1 MGFVLHSLSETGH
14 DWCGRPQVGT
24 FQSRSNRQQALRLL
38 RSNWRNLI
46 LRLGRLSLIGELISG
61 YKPICYMSAENSS
74 KIVILVKE
82 QAEAEMKQEL
92 DASVADA
99 SQHLRARST
108 QLLPRRRC
116 PSCLLL
122 LPTLHDIHGH
132 IALPSLYHLRAHSAL
147 KHRG

>member
-14 DWCGRPQVGT
+14 DWCGRPRVGI
-24 FQSRSNRQQALRLL
+24 FQSRPNRQQALRLL

-99 SQHLRARST
+99 SQHYALVQHNSYRVVDVHHVCYYSLHST
-108 QLLPRRRC
+108 
-116 PSCLLL
+116 
-122 LPTLHDIHGH
+122 TFTDT
-132 IALPSLYHLRAHSAL
+132 
-147 KHRG
+147 